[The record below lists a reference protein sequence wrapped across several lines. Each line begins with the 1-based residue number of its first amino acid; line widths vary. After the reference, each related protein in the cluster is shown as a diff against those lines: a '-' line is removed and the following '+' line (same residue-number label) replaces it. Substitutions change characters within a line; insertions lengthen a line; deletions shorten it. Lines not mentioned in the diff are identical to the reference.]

1 MRISVFV
8 RRCIVVFA
16 IGAAQMVAA
25 SGQTQ
30 SDETIRVSTEL
41 VQTGVTVVDKNGR
54 FVEGLKP
61 DEFELRVDGV
71 PRPIAF
77 FERVVAG
84 TREEQEKLAD
94 FGNKD
99 KSRVP
104 PANQTSNT
112 AVRGRTIVFFIDDLH
127 LSLDSL
133 KRTRDSLL
141 YFIGHKL
148 GSRDQV
154 AIVSASGQIGFLQ
167 QFTDNRAVLRAAAAR
182 LQQTAY
188 SVLDTEQPTMS
199 EYMALKLEE
208 RDRDALSYYVGRC
221 IDENPGYTA
230 VKCALVIKERS
241 REILKRAATVTDRS
255 LSTLEGLLRSTAPLP
270 GRKLVLL
277 VSDGFY
283 VSPRDRN
290 GNAYSALEDITDTAR
305 RTGTVIY
312 TIDARGLI
320 SGQPDATVNLVDAN
334 GVLDKAN
341 IGEIP
346 RSQDGLNALA
356 ADTGGRA
363 TFNKS
368 SITDWVRTTLDETS
382 NYYLLAWL
390 PEQDKAD
397 APFRKIEVSIP
408 SRPDLTVRLPRG
420 YLNSLAVRKSKQ
432 ADAASSKAPSVGS
445 AAAASK
451 GAPEP
456 ATLSSALPVTLSL
469 NYIDVPGAGGVV
481 TSSIQIGSNTLG
493 VDAATEIS
501 TVDVAGIILNDQGKQ
516 VGDFKTG
523 LAIDRRKT
531 SGGGRDVIYN
541 NRTRLGPGL
550 YLIKVAAKERSS
562 GRVGASA
569 NWIEVPD
576 IVRGALTL
584 SSLFLDFRQVRS
596 AGNVAAAA
604 TQVQFSVDH
613 RFSEPLQLSYLS
625 FVYNAAT
632 GADGKVALT
641 AKTEIL
647 DQDENVVMTSPTRN
661 ISATN
666 VDDRKRIPIAG
677 EIRQPHLAPGTYEL
691 RVTVSDL
698 VAGKAAAESTVFT
711 VN

>member
-1 MRISVFV
+1 MFV
-8 RRCIVVFA
+8 
-16 IGAAQMVAA
+16 VAA
-25 SGQTQ
+25 IQLIAASAQAQT
-30 SDETIRVSTEL
+30 DETIRVSTEL
-41 VQTGVTVVDKNGR
+41 VQTSVTVVDKNGR

-61 DEFELRVDGV
+61 EQFQLLVDGV
-71 PRPIAF
+71 PRQIAF
-77 FERVVAG
+77 FERIIAG

-99 KSRVP
+99 KGHVP

-167 QFTDNRAVLRAAAAR
+167 QFTDNRAVLRVAAAR
-182 LQQTAY
+182 IQQTAY
-188 SVLDTEQPTMS
+188 SVLDTEQPAMS

-221 IDENPGYTA
+221 IDENPGYTPS
-230 VKCALVIKERS
+230 KCALVIKERS
-241 REILKRAATVTDRS
+241 REILRRASAVTDRS
-255 LSTLEGLLRSTAPLP
+255 LSTLEGLLRSTTPFP

-283 VSPRDRN
+283 ISPRDRN
-290 GNAYSALEDITDTAR
+290 ANAFSALEDITDTAR

-368 SITDWVRTTLDETS
+368 SVTDWVRTTLDETS
-382 NYYLLAWL
+382 NYYLLAWI

-397 APFRKIEVSIP
+397 AEFRKIEVSIP
-408 SRPDLTVRLPRG
+408 FRPDLTVRLPRG
-420 YLNSLAVRKSKQ
+420 YLNSIASRKSRHE
-432 ADAASSKAPSVGS
+432 DAASTKTSSDGTPAAP
-445 AAAASK
+445 AA
-451 GAPEP
+451 GGPEST
-456 ATLSSALPVTLSL
+456 ALSDTLSL
-469 NYIDVPGAGGVV
+469 TLSLKYIDVPDVGGVV
-481 TSSIQIGSNTLG
+481 TSSIQIGSDALG
-493 VDAATEIS
+493 GDASGKTA
-501 TVDVAGIILNDQGKQ
+501 TVDLAGVILNDRGKQ

-523 LAIDRRKT
+523 LAIDRAK
-531 SGGGRDVIYN
+531 SGGGGRDVIYN
-541 NRTRLGPGL
+541 NRTRLEPGI
-550 YLIKVAAKERSS
+550 YQVKVAAKERSS
-562 GRVGASA
+562 ARVGASA
-569 NWIEVPD
+569 DWIEVPD
-576 IVRGALTL
+576 LKSGTLTL
-584 SSLFLDFRQVRS
+584 GSLFLDFKQVQS
-596 AGNVAAAA
+596 AGSAAT

-613 RFSEPLQLSYLS
+613 RFREPLDLSYLS
-625 FVYNAAT
+625 FVYNAAA

-647 DQDENVVMTSPTRN
+647 DQNENVVMTSPPRG
-661 ISATN
+661 ISATD
-666 VDDRKRIPIAG
+666 VSDRKHIPVAG
-677 EIRQPHLAPGTYEL
+677 EIRQQHLAPGTYEL
-691 RVTVSDL
+691 RITVNDL
-698 VAGKAAAESTVFT
+698 ASGKAAVESTVFS
-711 VN
+711 VY